1 MEKEYEWT
9 IQQETAL
16 NVFAEF
22 MANMIEKYGPLIDAE
37 KVELNIDKGDKRAS

>member
-1 MEKEYEWT
+1 MEKTYEWT

-22 MANMIEKYGPLIDAE
+22 MANMIEKYGPVIDE
-37 KVELNIDKGDKRAS
+37 ENQQLNNNISDKRAS